1 LDLEFISAGTWSRN
15 DESSRN
21 VQFVKRFE
29 GHGGQ
34 AANVFGL
41 LGYEAGLA
49 LKEVKPLLQKR
60 ETAKVAELLQRE
72 SVQGP
77 RGERNFYPL
86 SGFSLPV
93 IDILNVK
100 TSVNKIFKT
109 VISQGN
115 GLKFDAENFRM
126 IHEESVSG
134 WQNPYMC
141 I

>member
-1 LDLEFISAGTWSRN
+1 
-15 DESSRN
+15 
-21 VQFVKRFE
+21 
-29 GHGGQ
+29 
-34 AANVFGL
+34 L

-49 LKEVKPLLQKR
+49 LREVKPQLLKRDWPAVMALLQK
-60 ETAKVAELLQRE
+60 E

-93 IDILNVK
+93 IDIIRIK
-100 TSVNKIFKT
+100 TSSNKIYKT

-115 GLKFDAENFRM
+115 GLKFDSPDFQEIN
-126 IHEESVSG
+126 EQCVSG
-134 WQNPYMC
+134 WQNPYLC